1 MPNAVAARITA
12 QTPIAR
18 VRLVVD
24 RRRMYCEMMD
34 RDAMHQNVF
43 YQPARLAPDTH
54 HVSLDVWDA
63 AGAHG
68 RRTWTFCIV
77 AAQPTRVT
85 QRRGTGPWFATWVL
99 NPRNAGVL
107 PA

>member
-24 RRRMYCEMMD
+24 RSRVYCVMMG
-34 RDAMHQNVF
+34 RDALHQSVF
-43 YQPARLAPDTH
+43 YQQPARLAPGTH
-54 HVSLDVWDA
+54 HVSLDVRDA

-77 AAQPTRVT
+77 AAQPTRDATPGDGAMVCHV
-85 QRRGTGPWFATWVL
+85 GT
-99 NPRNAGVL
+99 
-107 PA
+107 